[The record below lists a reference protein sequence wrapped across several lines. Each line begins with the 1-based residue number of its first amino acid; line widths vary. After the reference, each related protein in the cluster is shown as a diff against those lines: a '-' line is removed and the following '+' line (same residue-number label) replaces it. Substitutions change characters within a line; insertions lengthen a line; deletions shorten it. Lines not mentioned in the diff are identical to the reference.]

1 MKPNNVLFIVVLA
14 AVLAAATAAGTSYLF
29 LRHVPLGAASA
40 DQERV
45 ERIMRDYLT
54 NNPEILVE
62 MTNELWTGRWRAQWP
77 VSWPASDLGPRAELG
92 LLAKN
97 GNPGVTGALVVCKAR
112 PTSW

>member
-1 MKPNNVLFIVVLA
+1 MKPNNVLFSVVLA

-29 LRHVPLGAASA
+29 LRYVPLGAASA

-62 MTNELWTGRWRAQWP
+62 MTNELDKRQAAEHPVQQQKGISQNVDAIFRSPVFPRGWQSEWRRERGR
-77 VSWPASDLGPRAELG
+77 VL
-92 LLAKN
+92 
-97 GNPGVTGALVVCKAR
+97 
-112 PTSW
+112 